1 MKNNMKQNKWKI
13 LISAG
18 IILLPVLFGLAIWNR
33 LPEQMPTHW
42 NMAGEVDGW
51 SSKAFTVFGLPGI
64 LLGAHLACILGTRTD
79 PKNKDQNRKV
89 MGMVLWLC
97 PVVSLV
103 VSGMTYGAALG
114 MEMNVKLQASV
125 LLGAMFIIIGNYLPK
140 TKQNYTIGIKVPW
153 ALHSEEN
160 WDRTHRLAG
169 RLWVA
174 GGILMLA
181 TVFLPQDWTW
191 PVMLVGLVIPTI
203 LPMGYSYLLYRKETR
218 K

>member
-1 MKNNMKQNKWKI
+1 
-13 LISAG
+13 
-18 IILLPVLFGLAIWNR
+18 
-33 LPEQMPTHW
+33 
-42 NMAGEVDGW
+42 
-51 SSKAFTVFGLPGI
+51 
-64 LLGAHLACILGTRTD
+64 
-79 PKNKDQNRKV
+79 
-89 MGMVLWLC
+89 
-97 PVVSLV
+97 
-103 VSGMTYGAALG
+103 
-114 MEMNVKLQASV
+114 MNVKLQASV
-125 LLGAMFIIIGNYLPK
+125 LMGAMFIIIGNYLPK

-191 PVMLVGLVIPTI
+191 PVMLVGLVVPTI
-203 LPMGYSYLLYRKETR
+203 LPMGYSYLLYHKETR